1 MDRRTPWLALALGV
15 LAAGGLWFY
24 RAGHPAGADSADAR
38 AMVEKAWTSEAHVAF
53 TGEQTI
59 TMAGVAEPVRSR
71 VLQSGNGSKRIDYLT
86 PPLAG
91 VQVWEDVDRTY
102 RFNPKLK
109 RLTVSRRRSSLDDLK
124 QQERQMLENYTARI
138 VASEEIAGRPV
149 TVVEL
154 RSRSHADRVKRVW
167 IDPQTYVIL
176 GSEDANG
183 RNLLRRTKFTQVKF
197 FAAGQ
202 EPKPEELH
210 PSDELVKKYGTALVG
225 DTSARFEPA
234 RLSKLV
240 GFPVHTPKKLP
251 DGYTFQGAYQMPCLC
266 GGRHQAARL
275 EFSDGLNTVS
285 LFECGHPECN
295 ADVTRLKRPASPLAV
310 RLSKD
315 SYYYLAVGDAPR
327 ADLEKIVQSAA
338 E

>member
-1 MDRRTPWLALALGV
+1 MERTTPWLALALGV

-24 RAGHPAGADSADAR
+24 RAGHPAGATGADAR
-38 AMVEKAWTSEAHVAF
+38 AMVERAWTSESRVAF
-53 TGEQTI
+53 SGEQTI
-59 TMAGVAEPVRSR
+59 RMSGIEAPVRAR
-71 VLQSGNGSKRIDYLT
+71 VLQAADGSKRIDYLT
-86 PPLAG
+86 PPLTG
-91 VQVWEDVDRTY
+91 VQVWESKTRTY

-109 RLTVSRRRSSLDDLK
+109 RLTVSRRRTSLEDVQ
-124 QQERQMLENYTARI
+124 QQERQLLANYTARI
-138 VASEEIAGRPV
+138 IGTEEVADRPV

-154 RSRSHADRVKRVW
+154 RSRSHTDRVKRVW
-167 IDPQTYVIL
+167 IDPKTYVIL

-183 RNLLRRTKFTQVKF
+183 PNLLRRTKFTRI
-197 FAAGQ
+197 AYLAPGA
-202 EPKPEELH
+202 EPKPSELLPSEEL
-210 PSDELVKKYGTALVG
+210 VRKYGTALVG

-234 RLSKLV
+234 QLSKLV
-240 GFPVHTPKKLP
+240 GFPVHAPKTLP
-251 DGYTFQGAYQMPCLC
+251 EGYTFQGAYQMPCLC

-285 LFECGHPECN
+285 LFECGHPECD
-295 ADVTRLKRPASPLAV
+295 ADRTRLKRPVSPLAV